1 MAIATSIALAATG
14 LVLGVAG
21 GIAGGI
27 VSHQQEKE
35 QSRIAE
41 ENARIQQAQMEYNKR
56 VEEREAAA
64 IEAETA
70 ENARRQRM
78 EAERLKAAQRAMLG
92 KSGAAIASGS
102 PLAILGET
110 AAEEEKKVMD
120 THYSGYRT
128 AAAHHSKAADYGV
141 QSQIARYNASVA
153 RRSAP
158 TGLSLGFNITNTL
171 ASAAT
176 QTGGH
181 VYRYNQIL
189 KK

>member
-1 MAIATSIALAATG
+1 MALATSIALA
-14 LVLGVAG
+14 VAG
-21 GIAGGI
+21 AAIGI
-27 VSHQQEKE
+27 VGGVVSHEE
-35 QSRIAE
+35 QKNQARVAE
-41 ENARIQQAQMEYNKR
+41 ENARIQQAQMEYNQR

-128 AAAHHSKAADYGV
+128 AAAHYSKAADYGV
-141 QSQIARYNASVA
+141 QSQVARYNASVA

-158 TGLSLGFNITNTL
+158 TGLSLGLNIGNTL
-171 ASAAT
+171 ISAGT
-176 QTGGH
+176 QVAGH
-181 VYRYNQIL
+181 VYRDRQIA